1 MNGSCRIARVAIK
14 SVTGD
19 GGRLAPCFTPRH
31 SPVTG
36 ARYNNGLQKRNT
48 YYMVRPM
55 NRILTRAELWERLQL
70 QVRRA
75 GSQRAWAREHQVNVG
90 TVSKALANRSDLT
103 SPKILAALGVEAVY
117 QVKGDHNERV

>member
-1 MNGSCRIARVAIK
+1 M
-14 SVTGD
+14 
-19 GGRLAPCFTPRH
+19 
-31 SPVTG
+31 TG
-36 ARYNNGLQKRNT
+36 ARYNNGLQKCNT
-48 YYMVRPM
+48 YIKVRPM
-55 NRILTRAELWERLQL
+55 DRILTRAELWERLQL

-75 GSQRAWAREHQVNVG
+75 GSLRAWAREHQVNVG

>member
-1 MNGSCRIARVAIK
+1 MTASIVK

-36 ARYNNGLQKRNT
+36 ARYNKGLQKCNT
-48 YYMVRPM
+48 YIKVRPM

-70 QVRRA
+70 QVRQA
-75 GSQRAWAREHQVNVG
+75 GSLRAWAREHRVNVG